1 MFLKIDS
8 REKNRI
14 SLATNWCR
22 SNKIE
27 YEVKELK
34 NSDYI
39 LCDEDKTVGFEY
51 KRIDDFIQSVK
62 DGRIFRQIQ
71 EMDNTFNFVFI
82 SGFKDYENYLY
93 RFNNITNQKIY
104 KNDLIGAISRLNTMC
119 DAVLVQWNYDVLED
133 LLFMKKQ
140 AEKCFN
146 TNVHYGAL
154 TDKKKTE
161 NAALNYL
168 ASIKGVSYKKASAIC
183 EKYNVNSLIDLL
195 GLTESSLKEVNGIG
209 DNTAKKIRKSIGE

>member
-8 REKNRI
+8 REKDRI
-14 SLATNWCR
+14 PIAKQWAKQ
-22 SNKIE
+22 NKIE
-27 YEVKELK
+27 YEVKELS

-39 LCDEDKTVGFEY
+39 FVEDDKTVGFEY

-119 DAVLVQWNYDVLED
+119 DAVLVQWNYNVPED

-146 TNVHYGAL
+146 TNVHYGVFS
-154 TDKKKTE
+154 DMKKTS
-161 NAALNYL
+161 NPAVNYL
-168 ASIKGVSYKKASAIC
+168 ASIKKVSYKKAIRIC
-183 EKYNVNSLIDLL
+183 NEFNFNSLIDLL
-195 GLTESSLKEVNGIG
+195 ALTPSALCEVDGIG
-209 DNTAKKIRKSIGE
+209 EKTAEEIMKAIRG

>member
-8 REKNRI
+8 REKDRI
-14 SLATNWCR
+14 PIAKQWAKQ
-22 SNKIE
+22 NKIE
-27 YEVKELK
+27 YEVKELS

-39 LCDEDKTVGFEY
+39 FVEDDKTVGFEY

-119 DAVLVQWNYDVLED
+119 DAVLVQWNYNVPED

-146 TNVHYGAL
+146 TNVHYGVFS
-154 TDKKKTE
+154 DMKKTS
-161 NAALNYL
+161 NPAINYL
-168 ASIKGVSYKKASAIC
+168 ASIKGVSYKKASDIC
-183 EKYNVNSLIDLL
+183 EKYNCYSLVDLL
-195 GLTESSLKEVNGIG
+195 GLTESSLKEVKGIG
-209 DNTAKKIRKSIGE
+209 DNTAKKIRKSIGG

>member
-8 REKNRI
+8 REQDRI
-14 SLATNWCR
+14 NLAKNWC
-22 SNKIE
+22 NHHKIE
-27 YEVKELK
+27 YEVEELK

-39 LCDEDKTVGFEY
+39 FCDEDKTVGVEF
-51 KRIDDFIQSVK
+51 KRVDDFIQSVK
-62 DGRIFRQIQ
+62 NGKIFRQVT

-93 RFNNITNQKIY
+93 RFNNMTNHKIY
-104 KNDLIGAISRLNTMC
+104 KTDLIGAISRLNTLC
-119 DAVLVQWNYDVLED
+119 DAVICQWNYNFRDD

-154 TDKKKTE
+154 TDKKKSS
-161 NAALNYL
+161 NPAVNYL
-168 ASIKGVSYKKASAIC
+168 ASIKGVSYKKASDIC
-183 EKYNVNSLIDLL
+183 EKYNCNNLVDLL
-195 GLTESSLKEVNGIG
+195 GLTESSLKEVKGIG
-209 DNTAKKIRKSIGE
+209 DNTAKKIRNSIGG